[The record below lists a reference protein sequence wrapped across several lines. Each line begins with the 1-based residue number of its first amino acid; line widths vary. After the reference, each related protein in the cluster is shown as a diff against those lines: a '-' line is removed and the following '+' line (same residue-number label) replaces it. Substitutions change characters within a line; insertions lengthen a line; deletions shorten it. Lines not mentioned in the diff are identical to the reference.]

1 MAICRRVVLRFPK
14 NLVEKPFVYHLVKD
28 YNLQFNILKAQ
39 VTPSEEGIMSLE
51 LKGQK
56 ENYNKGIDFLT
67 KSGVTIEQLGQ
78 NISKNED
85 QCTQCGL
92 CISVCPA
99 PALVMDKKT
108 RQVNFNSNHCI
119 ACEMCVKVC
128 PVKAMEIKFD

>member
-1 MAICRRVVLRFPK
+1 LRFPK

-56 ENYNKGIDFLT
+56 DNYNKGIEFLT
-67 KSGVTIEQLGQ
+67 KAGVTIEQLGQ
-78 NISKNED
+78 NISKND
-85 QCTQCGL
+85 KLCTQCGL
-92 CISVCPA
+92 CISVCPT
-99 PALVMDKKT
+99 PALVLDQKT
-108 RQVNFNSNHCI
+108 RQVSFNSNHCI

-128 PVKAMEIKFD
+128 PVKAMEVKFD

>member
-56 ENYNKGIDFLT
+56 DNYNKGIEFLT
-67 KSGVTIEQLGQ
+67 KAGVTIEQLGQ
-78 NISKNED
+78 NISKNDEL
-85 QCTQCGL
+85 CTQCGL
-92 CISVCPA
+92 CISVCPT
-99 PALVMDKKT
+99 PALALDQKT
-108 RQVNFNSNHCI
+108 RQVSFNSNHCI

-128 PVKAMEIKFD
+128 PVKAMEVRFD